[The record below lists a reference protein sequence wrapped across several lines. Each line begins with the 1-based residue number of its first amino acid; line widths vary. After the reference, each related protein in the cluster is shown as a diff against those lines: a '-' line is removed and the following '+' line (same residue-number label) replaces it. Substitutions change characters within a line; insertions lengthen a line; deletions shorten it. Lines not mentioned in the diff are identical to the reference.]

1 MVALVC
7 ELAEE
12 LPPRDALRLAA
23 ALRSGVHAARVLRQ
37 QVAAPTLRA
46 AITRV
51 LAAAPDLTFAAGALS
66 GAVAAVQRSR
76 GQQLDVVWTG
86 PASSVDSARLTPA
99 VVSELLAEATTDVLL
114 VGHAVQEGAGVT
126 CGLLA
131 AAERGVRITLLLER
145 REDNAAFDQRG
156 DPLRSI
162 PARRLCWPADHRERS
177 ASLHAKVLVI
187 DRRAALIGSANL
199 TGAAMTRN
207 LECGLLLRGGPH
219 PARLCDHVEALLE
232 QGVLRNLAP

>member
-1 MVALVC
+1 M
-7 ELAEE
+7 
-12 LPPRDALRLAA
+12 
-23 ALRSGVHAARVLRQ
+23 
-37 QVAAPTLRA
+37 
-46 AITRV
+46 
-51 LAAAPDLTFAAGALS
+51 
-66 GAVAAVQRSR
+66 
-76 GQQLDVVWTG
+76 WTG

-99 VVSELLAEATTDVLL
+99 VVSELLAEATTDVLR

-131 AAERGVRITLLLER
+131 AAERGVRMTLLLER

-156 DPLRSI
+156 ALRSI

-199 TGAAMTRN
+199 TGAAMTRK
-207 LECGLLLRGGPH
+207 LECGLLLRGGQH

>member
-1 MVALVC
+1 M
-7 ELAEE
+7 
-12 LPPRDALRLAA
+12 
-23 ALRSGVHAARVLRQ
+23 
-37 QVAAPTLRA
+37 
-46 AITRV
+46 
-51 LAAAPDLTFAAGALS
+51 
-66 GAVAAVQRSR
+66 
-76 GQQLDVVWTG
+76 WTG

-114 VGHAVQEGAGVT
+114 VGYAFQEGAGVT

-131 AAERGVRITLLLER
+131 AAERGCASRCSSSAGRTTPPSI
-145 REDNAAFDQRG
+145 NAARF
-156 DPLRSI
+156 

-219 PARLCDHVEALLE
+219 PARLYDHVEALLE